1 MSRSGQFTGLNT
13 MLSDTEALTIGQ
25 LNAPDFGAHPRINVC
40 QLV

>member
-25 LNAPDFGAHPRINVC
+25 LNAPTSGLIPESTYVS
-40 QLV
+40 